1 MRSGFETKRVI
12 IGPDGF
18 KKVVDIA
25 SPNKIGLPNGQ
36 IDSTQL
42 AEIKPG
48 NSFAVN
54 GVDYYVLNCD
64 MFDYVMYYLKR
75 RTQIVYPKEG
85 AYILMR
91 LDVSPGKRVG
101 EAGTGSGAFTVCLS
115 RAVGPEGRVYT
126 YEQREEFYKLAEKNI
141 RGFSEFN
148 NVVMHHKSINEGI
161 EERDL
166 DAFFLDV
173 REPWEVL
180 AEVRKA
186 LKPAG
191 HLGILVPTTNQVAE
205 TMTSLEKNGFYISEV
220 VEIMMRK
227 YKLVPER
234 LRPEDLM
241 IGHTGY
247 LIFARKLGE

>member
-1 MRSGFETKRVI
+1 MQSGFSTKRVI
-12 IGPDGF
+12 IGPEGF
-18 KKVVDIA
+18 KKVVDVA

-36 IDSTQL
+36 INSKEL
-42 AEIKPG
+42 AEIRPG
-48 NSFAVN
+48 GSFEVK
-54 GVDYYVLNCD
+54 GTVYHVLSCD
-64 MFDYVMYYLKR
+64 TFDYVMHYLKR

-85 AYILMR
+85 AYIMMR
-91 LDVSPGKRVG
+91 LDIFPGKRVG

-126 YEQREEFYKLAEKNI
+126 YEQREEFYKLADKNI
-141 RGFSEFN
+141 RNFAEFD
-148 NVVMHHKSINEGI
+148 NVVMHNKSIADGI
-161 EERDL
+161 EEEDL

-180 AEVRKA
+180 GEIRKA

-191 HLGILVPTTNQVAE
+191 HLGIIVPTTNQVTQ
-205 TMTSLEKNGFYISEV
+205 TMESLEKGGFYIAEV

-241 IGHTGY
+241 VGHTGY